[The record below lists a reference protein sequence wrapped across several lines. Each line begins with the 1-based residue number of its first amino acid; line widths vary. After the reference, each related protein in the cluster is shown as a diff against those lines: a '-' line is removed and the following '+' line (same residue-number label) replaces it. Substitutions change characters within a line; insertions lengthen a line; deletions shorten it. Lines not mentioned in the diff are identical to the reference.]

1 MHAFGHIRNLPPQR
15 FGSISF
21 RILDAPMPKQDNSTD
36 EIVRLQEQTMRQLD
50 SISKDIESGFTT
62 VEAGSKRAAALVQE
76 SQAKSSILA
85 RERAKQVQRR
95 KLGSWL
101 LLGVALLSVIAYFIV
116 TNLASASWPA
126 IQ

>member
-1 MHAFGHIRNLPPQR
+1 
-15 FGSISF
+15 
-21 RILDAPMPKQDNSTD
+21 MPKQDNSTD

-62 VEAGSKRAAALVQE
+62 VEAGSKRAVALVQE

-85 RERAKQVQRR
+85 RERAKQVRRR